1 VEKLKAV
8 LDGECRRRFWKP
20 PVAMPFEPHLS
31 DGMHLCA
38 SLQFLID
45 ALPGERIDGTAAVL
59 KTELGPKSRLVFN
72 PFVAVTKKRI
82 SDDSVVMHMRHTSG
96 LTSMDYQH
104 YGILCPSGCGCE
116 VMIDAIIDQTVTA
129 EDIKILLDYDFQEN
143 AETDLVALLFYI
155 NFLKLENS
163 ETDEPDEPTPR
174 GKSKATGKTSRKR
187 QKYIVPNL

>member
-1 VEKLKAV
+1 
-8 LDGECRRRFWKP
+8 
-20 PVAMPFEPHLS
+20 MPFEPHLS

-104 YGILCPSGCGCE
+104 YGILCPSDCGCE
-116 VMIDAIIDQTVTA
+116 TLIDKIIAQTLTA
-129 EDIKILLDYDFQEN
+129 KDVKTLLDDYEGEYAD
-143 AETDLVALLFYI
+143 ADLVLLLVYI
-155 NFLKLENS
+155 NSVSYTHLTL
-163 ETDEPDEPTPR
+163 PTIY
-174 GKSKATGKTSRKR
+174 S
-187 QKYIVPNL
+187 V